1 MASHRLFLT
10 IAASCSIMTLA
21 ACSDEPALQA
31 PAPEAQTE
39 EQQPATPP
47 EKPAAETAKEGLES
61 LRDAA
66 NQLVEDAKPAL
77 DQARK
82 SAEEALKD
90 AQPTIDKARDAAK
103 EIGTAIDQIVRKA
116 QDDFKRATEALD
128 KRLDE
133 VEAGDN
139 SPAADGDPAATLAAA
154 DSLRT
159 DTRAAARA
167 AAAGV
172 GPGYVGVWV
181 KEAADCAKIDQ
192 EPVEIFA
199 VVTPTTIRRYESVC
213 NMPETPLADG
223 TAEVTAQCVGEG
235 EVEDRIIRLSVPSP
249 DALTIAGAEGTG
261 VDLVRCHLPE

>member
-1 MASHRLFLT
+1 MMSR
-10 IAASCSIMTLA
+10 IAALVAGLSLLALA
-21 ACSDEPALQA
+21 ACSDEPAVQA
-31 PAPEAQTE
+31 PAPEARTE

-47 EKPAAETAKEGLES
+47 EKPAVETAKEGLDK

-77 DQARK
+77 DKARQ
-82 SAEEALKD
+82 SAEQALED
-90 AQPTIDKARDAAK
+90 ALPTIDRARDAAK
-103 EIGTAIDQIVRKA
+103 EIGTAIDEIVRKA

-128 KRLDE
+128 KRLDDI
-133 VEAGDN
+133 EAGDN
-139 SPAADGDPAATLAAA
+139 PPAGDPAATLAAA

-199 VVTPTTIRRYESVC
+199 VITPTTIRRYESVC